1 MEMKKTRRRY
11 RTRMFDNRLSLPTTS
26 EQVRQL
32 QAESDAEGRS
42 VASLVREAID
52 QFLPRLRD
60 RRRKHRQPPDGQ
72 SAVTTKTKS
81 DNIVQGT
88 ARRLLGEPQRRTAED
103 WYYGP
108 EGSLKIN
115 LEFGNWYDSK
125 TKEGGGIMHLVMRE
139 LKLDQAGAFDWLSTT
154 KKDLLSLT
162 DDLRPSPGPGSGFA
176 GKAQRL
182 LGEPQERTAQE
193 WRYGPEGSLR
203 INLETGL
210 WKDSETK
217 KGGNFLELIQRELQT
232 DTAGA
237 VDWLTSENERDRP

>member
-32 QAESDAEGRS
+32 QAESDAEKRS

-52 QFLPRLRD
+52 RFLPRLRD
-60 RRRKHRQPPDGQ
+60 RRRKHRQPPDEPPAG
-72 SAVTTKTKS
+72 TTKTKS
-81 DNIVQGT
+81 NNIVQGDR
-88 ARRLLGEPQRRTAED
+88 AAQD

-139 LKLDQAGAFDWLSTT
+139 LKLDQTGALDWLSTT
-154 KKDLLSLT
+154 KKDLLSMT
-162 DDLRPSPGPGSGFA
+162 DDLRP
-176 GKAQRL
+176 
-182 LGEPQERTAQE
+182 
-193 WRYGPEGSLR
+193 
-203 INLETGL
+203 
-210 WKDSETK
+210 
-217 KGGNFLELIQRELQT
+217 
-232 DTAGA
+232 
-237 VDWLTSENERDRP
+237 